1 MAFFR
6 KEICPVCGNPVKGII
21 GIYKIKDNQKL
32 CADCSHK
39 LAMDPSMIPCQ
50 TPEDIKKHFKY
61 REENLKLFQ
70 NFSTTR
76 EIFCGD
82 TYFREDAN
90 MKKWYCTVN
99 KNPTNPTLFGYDEII
114 DYELTEN
121 GIQVASGGITSAIA
135 GGAIAGSVGAIV
147 GSNIG
152 KKKSQSTVTSMKMRI
167 SLNNPYITQE
177 LINFVFVG
185 EEFKVGSFSYNE
197 RKGRANNLISLL
209 DSMCAK
215 AAAEKTLAANS
226 AQPSAL
232 SSADEILKFK
242 NLLDSGIISQEEFD
256 AKKKQLLGF

>member
-177 LINFVFVG
+177 LINFVFGTMVKNVSDMQDDYWYYG
-185 EEFKVGSFSYNE
+185 TELIPHLFTIIIIIWFVVFQI
-197 RKGRANNLISLL
+197 RK
-209 DSMCAK
+209 
-215 AAAEKTLAANS
+215 
-226 AQPSAL
+226 
-232 SSADEILKFK
+232 
-242 NLLDSGIISQEEFD
+242 IINM
-256 AKKKQLLGF
+256 K